1 MKVKK
6 ALSQRL
12 FRMPPR
18 AYRFLVL
25 FIFLILFHI
34 HDALACSTFMLKKG
48 TALIVGHN
56 LEDENHSPGVVVIN
70 KRGVHKLGKSWSEL
84 AYNQAVP
91 NPPLT
96 WISKYGSVTFNTF
109 CRDFPDGGMNEAGL
123 FITEMSLAD
132 TRFPQDSS
140 KPLLFMML
148 WMQYVL
154 DNFNSVEQV
163 VRSAHVLTIDGWNW
177 HFFTADRKGNAA
189 VIEFL
194 DRKTVVYQGEK
205 LPVPVLCNEK
215 YKQEM
220 EMLQTYRGFGG
231 EKPVVLKEA
240 YRIDERFVRA
250 ARMIND
256 FDPAQ
261 KAALDYGFEILTELS
276 SRVTQWSYVCDL
288 NNLKVYFKT
297 TASPKIK
304 ELNLHSFDL
313 SCQTPV
319 KMLDIH
325 ADFSGSI
332 ERNLRDYSLEYNRE
346 RMRMKLSE
354 KGWEEVFTSH
364 GSTPEEA
371 IANFSR
377 YSESTKCKVK

>member
-1 MKVKK
+1 
-6 ALSQRL
+6 
-12 FRMPPR
+12 MPPW
-18 AYRFLVL
+18 AYGLLVM
-25 FIFLILFHI
+25 FIFLISFHT

-48 TALIVGHN
+48 SVLIIGHN

-123 FITEMSLAD
+123 FIAEMSLAG

-148 WMQYVL
+148 WMQYAL
-154 DNFNSVEQV
+154 DNFKSVEQV
-163 VRSAHVLTIDGWNW
+163 VKSADDLTIDGWNW

-194 DRKTVVYQGEK
+194 DGKTVVYQGKE
-205 LPVPVLCNEK
+205 LPVPVLCNER
-215 YKQEM
+215 YMQEM

-231 EKPVVLKEA
+231 DKSVVQKEVN
-240 YRIDERFVRA
+240 RIDDRFVRA

-261 KAALDYGFEILTELS
+261 KSALDYGFEILTELS
-276 SRVTQWSYVCDL
+276 SHVTQWSYMCDL

-297 TASPKIK
+297 KASPRIK
-304 ELNLHSFDL
+304 ELDLRSFDL

-325 ADFSGSI
+325 VDLSGSI
-332 ERNLRDYSLEYNRE
+332 EKKFFDYSLEYNRE
-346 RMRMKLSE
+346 QMRMKLSE
-354 KGWEEVFTSH
+354 KGWDEVFTSH
-364 GSTPEEA
+364 GSTLEEA
-371 IANFSR
+371 IVNFSG
-377 YSESTKCKVK
+377 YSESTECKVK